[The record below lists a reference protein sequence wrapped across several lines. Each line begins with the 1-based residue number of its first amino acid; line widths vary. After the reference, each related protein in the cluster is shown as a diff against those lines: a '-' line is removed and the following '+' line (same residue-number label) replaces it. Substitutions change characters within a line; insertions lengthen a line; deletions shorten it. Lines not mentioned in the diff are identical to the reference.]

1 MGLEIYQQIKTIKET
16 NHKQIYLVYNEIDGL
31 LYIHKILHQYNI
43 HVFEKIKAIKSRHLP
58 HIYEI
63 IEQDS
68 CLHIIEEYINA
79 HTLDYY
85 VVNNEL
91 DENQRHEIMNQLCD
105 TIYLLHKQNIIHR
118 DIKPENIFYQRGN
131 AILFDFDISR
141 FYQDN
146 QEKDTRI
153 LGSVGYAAPE
163 QFGFQQTDARTDI
176 YAMGVLM
183 NYLYTGNLPNE
194 GLYDGEESHI
204 IEKAIHIDPNRRYK
218 DVLELKNDF
227 NHRSFLEKINQDELS
242 WIPPGFRSGKLKNK
256 IIASVVYILM
266 ISFIF
271 SLEFK
276 DATSEFMKIYD
287 RIFLFALAIGII
299 AFVTNYRSIN
309 DRYALFRTNNYK
321 VIRIIGIIL
330 SCFLAEFV
338 LAIIFGIGASFFM

>member
-141 FYQDN
+141 FYQDH

-242 WIPPGFRSGKLKNK
+242 WTPPGFRSGKLKNK
-256 IIASVVYILM
+256 IMASVIYFLIILM
-266 ISFIF
+266 AF
-271 SLEFK
+271 SLDFE
-276 DATSEFMKIYD
+276 DSTTLFMKIAD
-287 RIFLFALAIGII
+287 VLFMILDPAIIIIFL
-299 AFVTNYRSIN
+299 TNYRN
-309 DRYALFRTNNYK
+309 VNNRYAFFRNNPHK
-321 VIRIIGIIL
+321 SVRLIGI
-330 SCFLAEFV
+330 FLTFMFVEFLIV
-338 LAIIFGIGASFFM
+338 LALGLSAGVNL